1 MPPSSHYLRPEDIRK
16 LGTFEFAPKALVE
29 GYFAG
34 RHRSRERGSSIEF
47 RDYRQFVDG
56 DDRALVDWRCY
67 ARTDRYY
74 VRTYEQETTMECTL
88 FLDSSASMGF
98 GGAVTKLEYASFFT
112 AALAYLVVRGKDRV
126 SLHVFDREIREFH
139 PPGSTTKHL
148 NNLLAAL
155 ERNRPGNQTSLA
167 TALHRAYPLLRR
179 KGTLIVVSDFFDD
192 PAAIFQALNPYLH
205 RGFKVHLFHILD
217 PAELELADKGLVSFQ
232 DLETGERLVAHTD
245 NLRDLYRDAIN
256 AHILNLRSLAR
267 RRGVNYVP
275 ARTDHHIFNL
285 YDHRV
290 T

>member
-275 ARTDHHIFNL
+275 ARTDHHFFNL
-285 YDHRV
+285 FDHLV

>member
-29 GYFAG
+29 GFFAG
-34 RHRSRERGSSIEF
+34 RHRSLERGSSIEF
-47 RDYRQFVDG
+47 RDYRPFVDG
-56 DDRALVDWRCY
+56 DDRALVDWRCF

-98 GGAVTKLEYASFFT
+98 GGPVTKLEYASFFT

-126 SLHVFDREIREFH
+126 SLHLFDREIREFF

-155 ERNRPGNQTSLA
+155 ERNRPGSQTSLA
-167 TALHRAYPLLRR
+167 TALQRAYPLLRR

-205 RGFKVHLFHILD
+205 RGFKVHLFHVLD

-245 NLRDLYRDAIN
+245 NLRGLYRDAI
-256 AHILNLRSLAR
+256 AEHIHNLRSLSR
-267 RRGVNYVP
+267 RRGVDYVP
-275 ARTDHHIFNL
+275 ARTDQHFFNL
-285 YDHRV
+285 FDHLV